1 MKLLLVEDNAN
12 DANLIQDII
21 KLKFLAVT
29 ISHCT
34 SLTDAIQRLEN
45 ENFDLVILD
54 LGLPDSEGI
63 TTLLEAQKVCEGPI
77 VILTGNDSE
86 ELGAEAVGAGAQD
99 YIIKGVD
106 PKHLC
111 SRVKFAI
118 KRNLRNTIKSDYR
131 KPKKHFTQAISK
143 LTNIIDTLNQSSN
156 PSS

>member
-12 DANLIQDII
+12 DASLIQDII
-21 KLKFLAVT
+21 KLKFLTVE
-29 ISHCT
+29 ISHCST
-34 SLTDAIQRLEN
+34 LGDAIEN
-45 ENFDLVILD
+45 MEDDNFDLVILD
-54 LGLPDSEGI
+54 LGLPDSEGLQTLI
-63 TTLLEAQKVCEGPI
+63 TAKEVCNGPI

-99 YIIKGVD
+99 YIVKGV
-106 PKHLC
+106 KREVLC
-111 SRVKFAI
+111 RSLKFAI
-118 KRNLRNTIKSDYR
+118 KRNLRDTIKSDYR